1 MFSEILQGYSSLL
14 SSPQW
19 IILIAAAVMFY
30 IKNVQEASLRKLVL
44 GESENHPLVLT
55 FYQVFYGLVGGFA
68 ISLLAGMFQIAFF
81 TYLEVAIIF
90 MLSIFSVT
98 RFSGY
103 VNVGFHALTVFLL
116 MYLLQGRL
124 ISSHDLIQIF
134 LFLGISMMVQWL
146 IFLVS
151 YEGGDLPVLFSRK
164 EELRGGFRIEK
175 SFMLPSVAA
184 FVTAGGSILGSSL
197 LFLPILQF
205 FSMKETVMTFGKK
218 EGRFILSALK
228 IISGT
233 VILLLSYLISFH
245 MEWTY
250 LLLAVVPA
258 LLYLEPLIFRFTE
271 KKRAPKFVSSEEEIM
286 VLEVRE
292 NSAAYL
298 AGLRSG
304 DRIYQV
310 DGKINPT
317 YKNLLAFMGTLS
329 YERTISLE
337 VRTAELINKSIRF
350 TILPGTSTGILVVP
364 PSAEFFQMKK
374 EGKLYL

>member
-134 LFLGISMMVQWL
+134 LFLGISMMVQGL

-258 LLYLEPLIFRFTE
+258 LLYLEPLIFRFME

-304 DRIYQV
+304 DRIYKV

-374 EGKLYL
+374 EGKL

>member
-1 MFSEILQGYSSLL
+1 MYSEILQGYLNL
-14 SSPQW
+14 VNSPQW

-55 FYQVFYGLVGGFA
+55 FYQVFYGLVGGFV
-68 ISLLAGMFQIAFF
+68 ISLLAGLFQIAFF
-81 TYLEVAIIF
+81 SYLEVAIIF

-98 RFSGY
+98 RFSNY
-103 VNVGFHALTVFLL
+103 VNVGLHGLSVFLL
-116 MYLLQGRL
+116 LYLLEGRL
-124 ISSHDLIQIF
+124 LSSHDLIQIY
-134 LFLGISMMVQWL
+134 LFLGLSMIVQGL
-146 IFLVS
+146 IFLAS
-151 YEGGDLPVLFSRK
+151 YEGGALPVLFSRK
-164 EELRGGFRIEK
+164 DELRGGFRIER

-197 LFLPILQF
+197 LFLPVLQF
-205 FSMKETVMTFGKK
+205 FSVKETVMTFGKK

-228 IISGT
+228 ILFGT
-233 VILLLSYLISFH
+233 VILLLSYFVSYR

-250 LLLAVVPA
+250 LLLVGMPG
-258 LLYLEPLIFRFTE
+258 LLYLEPLVFRYME
-271 KKRAPKFVSSEEEIM
+271 KKRSPRYVSNEEEIM

-310 DGKINPT
+310 DGKENPT
-317 YKNLLAFMGTLS
+317 YKNLLSFMGTLS
-329 YERTISLE
+329 YERRISLE
-337 VRTAELINKSIRF
+337 VRSSEEKNKSIKF

-364 PSAEFFQMKK
+364 PSEEFFRMKE
-374 EGKLYL
+374 EGKL

>member
-1 MFSEILQGYSSLL
+1 MYSEILQGYSSLL
-14 SSPQW
+14 HSPQW

-90 MLSIFSVT
+90 MLSIISVT

-134 LFLGISMMVQWL
+134 LFLGISMMVQGL

-258 LLYLEPLIFRFTE
+258 LLYLEPLIFRFME

-304 DRIYQV
+304 DRIYKV

-374 EGKLYL
+374 EGKL

>member
-44 GESENHPLVLT
+44 GESEKHPLVLT

-134 LFLGISMMVQWL
+134 LFLGISMMVQGL

-258 LLYLEPLIFRFTE
+258 LLYLEPLIFRFME

-374 EGKLYL
+374 EGKL

>member
-103 VNVGFHALTVFLL
+103 VNVGVHALTVFLL

-134 LFLGISMMVQWL
+134 LFLGISMMVQGL

-205 FSMKETVMTFGKK
+205 FSIKETVMTYGKK

-337 VRTAELINKSIRF
+337 VRTVELINKSIRF

-374 EGKLYL
+374 EGKL

>member
-14 SSPQW
+14 NSPQW

-30 IKNVQEASLRKLVL
+30 IKNVQKASLRKLVL

-134 LFLGISMMVQWL
+134 LFLGISMMVQGL

-205 FSMKETVMTFGKK
+205 FSIKETVMTYGKK

-258 LLYLEPLIFRFTE
+258 LLYLEPLIFRFME

-374 EGKLYL
+374 EGKL

>member
-1 MFSEILQGYSSLL
+1 MYSEILQGYLNL
-14 SSPQW
+14 VNSPQW

-55 FYQVFYGLVGGFA
+55 FYQVFYGLVGGFV
-68 ISLLAGMFQIAFF
+68 ISLLAGLFQIAFF
-81 TYLEVAIIF
+81 SYLEVAIIF

-98 RFSGY
+98 RFSNY
-103 VNVGFHALTVFLL
+103 VNVGLHGLSVFLL
-116 MYLLQGRL
+116 LYLLEGRL
-124 ISSHDLIQIF
+124 LSSHDLIQIY
-134 LFLGISMMVQWL
+134 LFLGLSMIVQGL
-146 IFLVS
+146 IFLAS
-151 YEGGDLPVLFSRK
+151 YEGGALPVLFSRK
-164 EELRGGFRIEK
+164 DELRGGFRIER

-197 LFLPILQF
+197 LFLPVLQF
-205 FSMKETVMTFGKK
+205 FSVKETVMTFGKK

-228 IISGT
+228 ILFGT
-233 VILLLSYLISFH
+233 VILLLSYFVSYR

-250 LLLAVVPA
+250 LLLVGMPG
-258 LLYLEPLIFRFTE
+258 LLYLEPLVFRYME
-271 KKRAPKFVSSEEEIM
+271 KKRSPRYVSNEEEIM
-286 VLEVRE
+286 VLEVCE

-310 DGKINPT
+310 DGKENPT
-317 YKNLLAFMGTLS
+317 YKNLLSFMGTLS
-329 YERTISLE
+329 YERRISLE
-337 VRTAELINKSIRF
+337 VRSSEEKNKSIKF

-364 PSAEFFQMKK
+364 PSEEFFRMKE
-374 EGKLYL
+374 EGKL